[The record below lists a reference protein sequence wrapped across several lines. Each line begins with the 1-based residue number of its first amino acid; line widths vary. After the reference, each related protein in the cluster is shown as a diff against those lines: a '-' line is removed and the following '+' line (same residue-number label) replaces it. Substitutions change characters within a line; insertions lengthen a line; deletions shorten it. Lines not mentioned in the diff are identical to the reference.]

1 MFLFVATGKYTI
13 TDKTIKLA
21 SGISI
26 ELVYGDLVTSQV
38 GCSGLFY
45 CKESGCREVTS

>member
-1 MFLFVATGKYTI
+1 MVLFVATGKYTI
-13 TDKTIKLA
+13 TDNTIKLA

-38 GCSGLFY
+38 CCSGIFY
-45 CKESGCREVTS
+45 CK